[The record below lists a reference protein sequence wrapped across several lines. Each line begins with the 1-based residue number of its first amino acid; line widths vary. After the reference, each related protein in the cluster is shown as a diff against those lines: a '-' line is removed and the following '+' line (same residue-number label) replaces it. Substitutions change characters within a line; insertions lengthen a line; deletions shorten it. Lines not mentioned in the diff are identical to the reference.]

1 MATEEDIEMAQYIMT
16 ILKAYPEVIMSWGV
30 EPESVKTVTQGLQFH
45 VNGFKIKGTVKITYM
60 PGPDLFKVEIKPD
73 DEKEPGIIFKDI
85 YFDQLVSVIDEA
97 VEMTEDY
104 EKRVCQ
110 EYGIVEET

>member
-30 EPESVKTVTQGLQFH
+30 EPESVKTVTLGLQFH

-60 PGPDLFKVEIKPD
+60 PGPDLFDVEIRPD
-73 DEKEPGIIFKDI
+73 NEREQAITFRDI

-97 VEMTEDY
+97 VEKTEDY
-104 EKRVCQ
+104 EERVCQ
-110 EYGIVEET
+110 EYGFVMET